1 MNKKH
6 SLLLVTAAAAGTVI
20 YNIWKPI
27 KSNLPVI
34 EDFNLAAFLGE
45 WHEVAVI
52 NKNRNHK
59 VKNTTYIFRANTD
72 KSISRIEISDFI
84 TKGKTKI
91 SGKKLKFS
99 GKPTVGALRITKFGP
114 LTEGFNIMHI
124 DEHYQYALIFG
135 DNLDYMSIMS
145 RTDDIPDDMKL
156 KYLEYIQNAGYA
168 IEEVVWTRKS

>member
-1 MNKKH
+1 MNRKH
-6 SLLLVTAAAAGTVI
+6 SLLLVTAAAAGSVI

-45 WHEVAVI
+45 WHEIAVI
-52 NKNRNHK
+52 SKNRNDK
-59 VKNTTYIFRANTD
+59 IKKTTFIFRTNTD
-72 KSISRIEISDFI
+72 KTISRIEISDFT

-91 SGKKLKFS
+91 SGKKLKFRS
-99 GKPTVGALRITKFGP
+99 KPTIGAFRITKFGP
-114 LTEGFNIMHI
+114 LTEGYNIMHI
-124 DEHYQYALIFG
+124 DEHYQYALLFG
-135 DNLDYMSIMS
+135 DNLDYMSILS

-168 IEEVVWTRKS
+168 IEDVIWTNKT